1 MSYTP
6 YKKIKCFSKV
16 FAGLLKANLNK
27 KHIPFMLELQVTRA
41 CNLSCDYCYAD
52 LENLYD
58 KDYSLQDIKDIIDEF
73 HSMGTR
79 VVRLLGGEPLAR
91 KDIGEIIRYLRSKDI
106 FIEMATHG
114 QFIPRHLDSL
124 KYLDILQISIDGNED
139 SHDAVRG
146 EGSYKKTIEGLEA
159 AINAR
164 LPVRIHGVFNK
175 ISINASKETPVESLA
190 KLSKKYDI
198 PFNFCQYV
206 LGEDEKDCGSNHPSY
221 ISLEETGKYHDEL
234 INYKK
239 NGYLFFNSYD
249 AMKQITNWAAPG
261 KDVIYSDQKD
271 KLPDYYS
278 RCRAGELYC
287 FLDSD
292 GSLYSCVPLW
302 KKGSNIKEHGIAQAW
317 ENVQQVRKDE
327 DCFTCVSLGDIEFSK
342 TLSLRPAV
350 LKNTLGKVLEIS
362 KNGFSRENSRL
373 QKVRSN

>member
-221 ISLEETGKYHDEL
+221 SRYH
-234 INYKK
+234 
-239 NGYLFFNSYD
+239 
-249 AMKQITNWAAPG
+249 
-261 KDVIYSDQKD
+261 
-271 KLPDYYS
+271 
-278 RCRAGELYC
+278 
-287 FLDSD
+287 
-292 GSLYSCVPLW
+292 
-302 KKGSNIKEHGIAQAW
+302 
-317 ENVQQVRKDE
+317 
-327 DCFTCVSLGDIEFSK
+327 
-342 TLSLRPAV
+342 
-350 LKNTLGKVLEIS
+350 
-362 KNGFSRENSRL
+362 
-373 QKVRSN
+373 

>member
-1 MSYTP
+1 
-6 YKKIKCFSKV
+6 
-16 FAGLLKANLNK
+16 
-27 KHIPFMLELQVTRA
+27 MLELQVTRA

-159 AINAR
+159 AINAG

-221 ISLEETGKYHDEL
+221 ISLEETGKYHDQL

-261 KDVIYSDQKD
+261 KDVIYSDQKEKYESGLGSSD
-271 KLPDYYS
+271 LTV
-278 RCRAGELYC
+278 RATKEKRRSEIAYIIGNIAGLV
-287 FLDSD
+287 L
-292 GSLYSCVPLW
+292 V
-302 KKGSNIKEHGIAQAW
+302 GSNIYWLIFA
-317 ENVQQVRKDE
+317 
-327 DCFTCVSLGDIEFSK
+327 
-342 TLSLRPAV
+342 
-350 LKNTLGKVLEIS
+350 
-362 KNGFSRENSRL
+362 
-373 QKVRSN
+373 